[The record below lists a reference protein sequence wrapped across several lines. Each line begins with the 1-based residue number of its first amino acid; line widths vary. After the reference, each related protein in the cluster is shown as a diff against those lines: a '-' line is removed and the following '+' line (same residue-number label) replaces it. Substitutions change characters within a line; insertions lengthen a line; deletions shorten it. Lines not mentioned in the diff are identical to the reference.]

1 MAKKSRRA
9 RRKKQERPVQTTGT
23 PPPSVQGAVRA
34 QPRKPETLSGSEFS
48 QEYAYVYSDLKRI
61 AILAGT
67 FLSILVLLS
76 FLID

>member
-9 RRKKQERPVQTTGT
+9 RRKRQDRPVQRTTT
-23 PPPSVQGAVRA
+23 PPSSAQGAARA
-34 QPRKPETLSGSEFS
+34 QAQEPETLSGSEFS
-48 QEYAYVYSDLKRI
+48 QEYAYVYSDLRRI

-67 FLSILVLLS
+67 FLCILVLLS